1 NLRFHARGKE
11 ITDADILEWANS
23 KVSSTGSQSSMN
35 SFKDKSLSDGIFF
48 LELLSSVQ
56 PRAVNWGLVTKGVTD
71 EEKKMNASYIISIAR
86 KLGCS
91 IFLLPEDITE
101 VNQKMILTLTASI
114 MSWFLKHPH
123 EERTLGTSD
132 SESGSQLETISN
144 STLDDFSS
152 DSSVDENGNM

>member
-1 NLRFHARGKE
+1 MVALAFGCKARSASRELVMQYVVLG
-11 ITDADILEWANS
+11 
-23 KVSSTGSQSSMN
+23 
-35 SFKDKSLSDGIFF
+35 DKSLADGIFF

-71 EEKKMNASYIISIAR
+71 EKKKMNATYIISIAR

-114 MSWFLKHPH
+114 MYWFLKHPDV
-123 EERTLGTSD
+123 ERTARTPDCDTVS
-132 SESGSQLETISN
+132 S
-144 STLDDFSS
+144 STLDDSSS
-152 DSSVDENGNM
+152 DSSLEENGNM